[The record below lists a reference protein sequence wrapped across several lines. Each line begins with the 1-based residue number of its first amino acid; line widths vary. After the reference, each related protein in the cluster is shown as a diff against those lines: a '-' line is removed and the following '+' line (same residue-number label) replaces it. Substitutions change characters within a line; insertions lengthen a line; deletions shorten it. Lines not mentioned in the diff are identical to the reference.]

1 MHSPITKQNKSM
13 KPTNGNT
20 IKDFYLYR
28 FIHAAGSSR
37 MTAVLQKVAKEVEAL
52 VPAGQEFTV

>member
-1 MHSPITKQNKSM
+1 MVSAECEENTKPFSL
-13 KPTNGNT
+13 PS
-20 IKDFYLYR
+20 R
-28 FIHAAGSSR
+28 SWFIHAAGSSR